1 MQRFI
6 NALVIVLFG
15 VTIYYGIIVDHDRI
29 QFMKKL
35 EASDVELQ
43 GHKKVIDEDY
53 RRLTLRFDGR
63 GKHIQKL
70 QNDLVNLGRRLRTI
84 SDSLGNQIEETR
96 YRLEQSDEVLRN
108 DLRTLRADLR
118 GLTDD
123 LTTYRRQSNRS
134 ILDVQAKITRME
146 DDIEAIDRKVNP
158 EKYETQEQ
166 QQ

>member
-15 VTIYYGIIVDHDRI
+15 VTIYYGLIVDNTRV
-29 QFMKKL
+29 QTMKKL

-70 QNDLVNLGRRLRTI
+70 QNDLSNLGRRLRTV

-96 YRLEQSDEVLRN
+96 YRLEQADEILRD
-108 DLRTLRADLR
+108 DLRVLRADLR
-118 GLTDD
+118 ALSDD
-123 LTTYRRQSNRS
+123 LTTYRR
-134 ILDVQAKITRME
+134 
-146 DDIEAIDRKVNP
+146 
-158 EKYETQEQ
+158 
-166 QQ
+166 